1 MQPIYGLLKMPIQF
15 VKKPPIGKT
24 GSGRLK
30 GTMAGNHT
38 LEEKVCMT
46 IQMFHRLQ
54 LDGFPK
60 AGTIDFYIPLLDL
73 DAHPLTHFAD
83 GNLISEYN
91 MVINSPYD
99 CAADEYDRRQS
110 PPGPRP
116 F

>member
-1 MQPIYGLLKMPIQF
+1 MPLQL

-24 GSGRLK
+24 RSGRLK
-30 GTMAGNHT
+30 VTMAGNHT
-38 LEEKVCMT
+38 LEEKMCMM

-60 AGTIDFYIPLLDL
+60 AGTTDFYIPLLDL

-83 GNLISEYN
+83 GKLISEYN
-91 MVINSPYD
+91 LVINSPYH